1 MGRRDRIVMFPANR
15 VVIAETRRHG
25 GIEWVPS
32 DVTNDSDVRTCGY
45 NAAKRDNARIVQVFA
60 R

>member
-1 MGRRDRIVMFPANR
+1 MFPANR